1 MTIGLGFQNQ
11 FLDDHAVERV
21 VQEALSGLQLD
32 GKRVLF
38 LIPDGTRSMPM
49 PLMFNL
55 FEKHLSGRVAALDYL
70 VALGTH
76 QPMSD
81 EQLSHLVGR
90 KVTNGKAGESHIF
103 NHHWENPETFVQI
116 GVIPAEEIASIS
128 RKVAWWKKFQSG

>member
-90 KVTNGKAGESHIF
+90 QVQDGKSWREPCFQSSLG
-103 NHHWENPETFVQI
+103 NPETFTQI
-116 GVIPAEEIASIS
+116 G
-128 RKVAWWKKFQSG
+128 

>member
-1 MTIGLGFQNQ
+1 MTISLGFQDQ
-11 FLDDHAVERV
+11 YLDDHAVERIV
-21 VQEALSGLQLD
+21 EEALFGLQLD

-90 KVTNGKAGESHIF
+90 QVEDGKVGESHVF
-103 NHHWENPETFVQI
+103 NHHWENPETFTHI
-116 GVIPAEEIASIS
+116 GVIPAEEIERI
-128 RKVAWWKKFQSG
+128 

>member
-1 MTIGLGFQNQ
+1 MTIGLGFQDQ
-11 FLDDHAVERV
+11 YLDTNAVERV
-21 VQEALSGLQLD
+21 VEEALSGLALD

-49 PLMFNL
+49 PLMFDL

-81 EQLSHLVGR
+81 EQLSQHIGR
-90 KVTNGKAGESHIF
+90 KVKGGKAGESHIF
-103 NHHWENPETFVQI
+103 NHAWEKPETFVQI
-116 GVIPAEEIASIS
+116 GVIPA
-128 RKVAWWKKFQSG
+128 

>member
-1 MTIGLGFQNQ
+1 MTIGIGFQDQ
-11 FLDDHAVERV
+11 YLDDHAVESIV
-21 VQEALSGLQLD
+21 EEALSSLALE

-55 FEKHLSGRVAALDYL
+55 FEKYLSGRVAALDYL

-81 EQLSHLVGR
+81 EQLSHLIGR
-90 KVTNGKAGESHIF
+90 HV
-103 NHHWENPETFVQI
+103 
-116 GVIPAEEIASIS
+116 
-128 RKVAWWKKFQSG
+128 